1 MQPTRGSHLAVDL
14 LIYYKNNAS
23 GRVAGVGAA
32 GRREVLLSP
41 TRAVRPAGSTP
52 AARGA
57 AQAGGGWAGRPLP
70 YLCTCRTKACTSW
83 IRGSWLSGLALERA
97 VDLP

>member
-1 MQPTRGSHLAVDL
+1 MQQTRGSHLAVDL

-23 GRVAGVGAA
+23 GWAAGVGAA
-32 GRREVLLSP
+32 GGRETVLLSVP
-41 TRAVRPAGSTP
+41 RGPAGSTP

-57 AQAGGGWAGRPLP
+57 TQAGGGGGPP
-70 YLCTCRTKACTSW
+70 SYLCTCRTKACTSW
-83 IRGSWLSGLALERA
+83 IRGSWLSGLALERE